1 MENKIELGTGERKN
15 IGKVRFDLLEPFAQL
30 QKAHIFTK
38 GARKYAE
45 NNWLQ
50 GMDWTKCYASALRH
64 QAAWA
69 RGEDYDIDPTCPE
82 CIKSQESGS
91 WECMNHTGELH
102 SALAAWN
109 WDAIT
114 SYYKHYPQG
123 DNRLHTIKPKPKIGL
138 DIDEVLADWLGAW
151 TKEFNLNVPESWFF
165 DYQILDRFETLKKE
179 GRLDSLYLKLKPLIK
194 PEDIPFEPH
203 AYVTSRPVS
212 TEITQKWLERHGFPC
227 RPVITVPVGKSKVEA
242 IKEAGIDIF
251 VDDRYENFEELNRN
265 GICCYLFDQP
275 HNRRYNVGYKR
286 IKSLKELPI

>member
-1 MENKIELGTGERKN
+1 M
-15 IGKVRFDLLEPFAQL
+15 
-30 QKAHIFTK
+30 
-38 GARKYAE
+38 
-45 NNWLQ
+45 NWS
-50 GMDWTKCYASALRH
+50 KCYASALRH

-69 RGEDYDIDPTCPE
+69 RGEDYDIDPECPE
-82 CIKSQESGS
+82 CKKSQISGE
-91 WECMNHTGELH
+91 WECFNHTGELH

-114 SYYKHYPQG
+114 SYYRHYPQG
-123 DNRLHTIKPKPKIGL
+123 DNRLHTIMPKPKIGL

-151 TKEFNLNVPESWFF
+151 TKEFNLEVPGSWFF
-165 DYQILDRFETLKKE
+165 DYRIIERFEILKKQ
-179 GRLDSLYLKLKPLIK
+179 GRLDSLYLGLKPITK

-212 TEITQKWLERHGFPC
+212 SEITKQWLERWGFPS
-227 RPVITVPVGKSKVEA
+227 RPVITVPVGTSKVNA

-251 VDDRYENFEELNRN
+251 VDDRFDNFEELNRN